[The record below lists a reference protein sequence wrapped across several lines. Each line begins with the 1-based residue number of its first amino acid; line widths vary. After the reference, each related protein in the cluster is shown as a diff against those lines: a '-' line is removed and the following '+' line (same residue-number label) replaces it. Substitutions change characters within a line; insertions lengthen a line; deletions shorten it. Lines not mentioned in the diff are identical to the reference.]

1 MKRCLMMVK
10 KEWGLLV
17 MAYGTP
23 YKEEDIERYYTH
35 IRHGR
40 KPDEA
45 SLQDLTDRYK
55 AIGGISPLAKIT
67 NQQVEQL
74 EARLNEVQDEYE
86 FKAYT
91 GLKHIEPFI
100 EDAVEQMAKDGI
112 EQAVSIVLAPH
123 YSTFS
128 VKTYNQRA
136 NDAAKKHGVTTITSV
151 ESWYKEPGFIKYWAD
166 QITDVYE
173 KMTDQEREKA
183 VLIVSAHSLPE
194 KILQHRDPYPQQL
207 EETAKLISEATG
219 ITNYE
224 IGWQSEGNTP
234 DPWIGPDVQDLTRDL
249 YEQKGYRTFVY
260 APVGFIAD
268 HLEVLYDN
276 DYECRVVCEELGA
289 SYYRPEM
296 PNVHP
301 QFINT
306 LSDVVLKQVK
316 KRGKNE

>member
-1 MKRCLMMVK
+1 MAKQKM
-10 KEWGLLV
+10 GLLV

-40 KPDEA
+40 KPDEEA
-45 SLQDLTDRYK
+45 LQDLKDRYK
-55 AIGGISPLAKIT
+55 AIGGISPLAQIT
-67 NQQVEQL
+67 EQQAETL
-74 EARLNEVQDEYE
+74 EATLNEVQNEIE
-86 FKAYT
+86 FKAYI

-100 EDAVEQMAKDGI
+100 EDAVAQMAEDGI
-112 EQAVSIVLAPH
+112 EEAVSIVLAPH

-128 VKTYNQRA
+128 VKSYNQRA
-136 NDAAKKHGVTTITSV
+136 NDEAAKYGVTSITSV
-151 ESWYKEPGFIKYWAD
+151 ESWYNEPRFIQYWAD
-166 QITDVYE
+166 QINAVYNGMPNE
-173 KMTDQEREKA
+173 DREKA

-194 KILQHRDPYPQQL
+194 KILQNGDPYPQQL
-207 EETAKLISEATG
+207 AETAQLISEATG
-219 ITNYE
+219 ITHYE

-234 DPWIGPDVQDLTRDL
+234 DPWLGPDVQDLTREL
-249 YEQKGYRTFVY
+249 FEQKGYRAFVY

-276 DYECRVVCEELGA
+276 DYECKVVCDELGA

-301 QFINT
+301 QFIKT
-306 LSDVVLKQVK
+306 LAEVVMKKVK
-316 KRGKNE
+316 REVR